1 MKSMLCALLLV
12 TCFTQ
17 SAWAHDDGADIK
29 VAVLAKSTQ
38 SWDGQPLPNYAAGKP
53 EVTILK
59 ITIPAGAKLPL
70 HLHPYINAGILMK
83 GELTVVTEKQEIL
96 HLKAGDSL
104 VEVVN
109 KWHYGSNQG
118 LEPAEIIVFYAGIE
132 GQPITVKK

>member
-1 MKSMLCALLLV
+1 MKLLLAALV
-12 TCFTQ
+12 LSVCIAP
-17 SAWAHDDGADIK
+17 SAWAHDDGAEIK

-38 SWDGQPLPNYAAGKP
+38 SWDGQPLPNYATGKP

-83 GELTVVTEKQEIL
+83 GELTVLTEKQETL
-96 HLKAGDSL
+96 HLKAGDSI

-118 LEPAEIIVFYAGIE
+118 AEPAEIIVFYAGIQ